1 MKYEIQNTSE
11 GYMVLVLPEDDYL
24 CNAAG
29 DNCFFT
35 LAECHKL
42 IELDKQERA

>member
-1 MKYEIQNTSE
+1 MEYEIQNTSA

-24 CNAAG
+24 TNSEG
-29 DNCFFT
+29 DNCFNT

-42 IELDKQERA
+42 IDLDKKERA